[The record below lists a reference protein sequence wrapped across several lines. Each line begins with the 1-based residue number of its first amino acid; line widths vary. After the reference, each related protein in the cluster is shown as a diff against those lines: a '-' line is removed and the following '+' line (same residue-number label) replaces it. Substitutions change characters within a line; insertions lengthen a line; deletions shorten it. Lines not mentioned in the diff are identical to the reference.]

1 MLSQFFIDRPKFA
14 LVISIF
20 IMLVG
25 GISIPLLPIESMP
38 DVTPPTISVE
48 ATFAGA
54 DAATLEQAVTAPIE
68 QEINGVENMIYLNSK
83 STSAGRMDMT
93 VTFEIG
99 TDVDMAQVLTQ
110 NRVKLAEPKL
120 PEDVKKQGVKVEKRS
135 TAMVGVVG
143 LYSPN
148 GTFDELYISNYIATR
163 LKDSV
168 ARLDGMGKVQVFG
181 AKDFSMRVW
190 LNPEQLKARGLT
202 PDEVTS
208 ALRAQNV
215 QVAAGQIGAQP
226 NPGDL
231 NFQYSVV
238 TKGRLLT
245 VEEFGNIIV
254 KTGDEGAILYLRDVA
269 RVELGAQD
277 YYWYAERSGSP
288 CIAMGL
294 YQRPGSNAL
303 DVRNGVIA
311 LMEEAASDFPEDL
324 EWDMIY
330 DATEYIEASI
340 AEVIETLLIAIMLV
354 IFVVWIFLQDW
365 RLTLIPA
372 ITIPVS
378 LIGTFA
384 VMLGL
389 GMSMNNLSLFGIV
402 LVIGIVVDDAIVVV
416 ENAVRLMAEKGWD
429 ARKAISEGMLEVTGP
444 VIATT
449 MVLLAVFVPTLMMP
463 GLTGR
468 LYKQFA
474 ITISI
479 ATVFSSL
486 NALTLSPALCR
497 LLLKPASPPKFFL
510 FVQFNRMM
518 AAATKRFTVGVT
530 GMLRKS
536 ALVMVVFAVLLGA
549 TYLGF
554 MSLPGGFLPDE
565 DQGYFF
571 MNASLPDGSSLDRTR
586 EVMDQ
591 VSAMLDETP
600 GVAKFLVVGG
610 YSLLDGVA
618 STNSAMAIVTMDNWS
633 DRGNKDL
640 HIANVMAGLQ
650 KRLFTI
656 QEGLV
661 FGFLPPPIMGL
672 GSAGGFTMELQDRGG
687 AGITQL
693 QRAANDMVTEGAKS
707 PLLTRLNQNFRAGV
721 PQLYLDIDRTKALV
735 YKVPLERLFS
745 SLGTSL
751 GSAYVNDFNL
761 FGRTW
766 RVVVQ
771 ADAAYRAKRE
781 DIGRIE
787 VRSDTGHM
795 VPLDAVAAVRD
806 TVGPL
811 SINRFNL
818 YPGATLT
825 GSPTPGTS
833 SGEALAELRRIAGQ
847 VLPPTMGYDW
857 SGVTYQQLVAGNLA
871 PIIFGL
877 AFIFVYLFLVAQY
890 ESWTIP
896 LSVLMAVPMAM
907 LGAAIFTLMRG
918 MDNNIYTQIGLVLLI
933 GLVAKTSILV
943 VEFAKQER
951 DSGLSVFDAA
961 LKAASL
967 RFRAVLMTAFSF
979 ILGMIPMVIASGA
992 GAESRKSLGTA
1003 VLGGMLVGTLVGLFL
1018 TPVLY
1023 LVVQRMAE
1031 KFGGA
1036 PAPVTLPPGDD
1047 AGGEAGTDAT
1057 PVA

>member
-1 MLSQFFIDRPKFA
+1 MFSQFFIDRPKFA
-14 LVISIF
+14 LVISIL
-20 IMLVG
+20 ILLVG
-25 GISIPLLPIESMP
+25 GLSIPLLPVESMP
-38 DVTPPTISVE
+38 DVTPPTISVS
-48 ATFAGA
+48 ATFPGA
-54 DAATLEQAVTAPIE
+54 DAGTLEQAVTAPIE

-83 STSAGRMDMT
+83 SSCAGSMDMT
-93 VTFEIG
+93 VTFDIG

-110 NRVKLAEPKL
+110 NRVGLAEPKL
-120 PEDVKKQGVKVEKRS
+120 PEDVKRQGVKVEKKS
-135 TAMVGVVG
+135 TAMVGIVC
-143 LYSPN
+143 LFSPN
-148 GTFDELYISNYIATR
+148 NTYDELYISNYIATR
-163 LKDSV
+163 LKDPI
-168 ARLDGMGKVQVFG
+168 ARINGVGNVTVFG
-181 AKDFSMRVW
+181 AKDFAMRIW
-190 LNPEQLKARGLT
+190 LNPELLKARGLT
-202 PDEVTS
+202 PDEVTA

-215 QVAAGQIGAQP
+215 QVAGGQIGAQP
-226 NPGDL
+226 NPGNL
-231 NFQYSVV
+231 NFQYNVL

-245 VEEFGNIIV
+245 EEEFGNIVV
-254 KTGDEGAILYLRDVA
+254 KTGDSGEILYLRDVA
-269 RVELGAQD
+269 RIELGAQD
-277 YYWYAERSGSP
+277 YYWYAERNGAPS
-288 CIAMGL
+288 IALGL
-294 YQRPGSNAL
+294 YQTPGSNAL
-303 DVRNGVIA
+303 EVRHEVMG
-311 LMEEAASDFPEDL
+311 LLEEAAADFPDDL
-324 EWDMIY
+324 EYEMVY

-340 AEVIETLLIAIMLV
+340 AEVIETLLIAIILV

-429 ARKAISEGMLEVTGP
+429 ARRAISEGMLEITGP

-463 GLTGR
+463 GLTGL

-474 ITISI
+474 TTISV
-479 ATVFSSL
+479 ATIFSSI

-510 FVQFNRMM
+510 FVQFNRVMDLG
-518 AAATKRFTVGVT
+518 TSRFTTAVT

-536 ALVMVVFAVLLGA
+536 ALIMAIFAVLCVA
-549 TYLGF
+549 TWFGIT
-554 MSLPGGFLPDE
+554 SLPGGFLPDE

-571 MNASLPDGSSLDRTR
+571 MNAQLPDGASLDRTR
-586 EVMDQ
+586 LVMDKTT
-591 VSAMLDETP
+591 AMLQQTP
-600 GVAKFLVVGG
+600 GVAKFVVIGG

-618 STNSAMAIVTMDNWS
+618 ATNSGMAIVTMDNWS
-633 DRGNKDL
+633 ERPGKDL
-640 HIANVMAGLQ
+640 HIATVMAGLQ
-650 KRLFTI
+650 KKLFTI
-656 QEGLV
+656 QEGIV

-672 GSAGGFTMELQDRGG
+672 GQAGGFTMELQDRGG

-693 QRAANDMVTEGAKS
+693 QRAANDMVAEGTKS
-707 PLLTRLNQNFRAGV
+707 PKLTRLNQNFRAGV
-721 PQLYLDIDRTKALV
+721 PQLFLDVDRTKALA
-735 YKVPLERLFS
+735 YKVPLDRLFS
-745 SLGTSL
+745 TLGTSL

-766 RVVVQ
+766 RVQVQ
-771 ADAAYRAKRE
+771 ADEQFRAIRE
-781 DIGRIE
+781 DVGRIE
-787 VRSDTGHM
+787 VRSDLGHM
-795 VPLDAVAAVRD
+795 VPLAAVAALRD

-825 GSPTPGTS
+825 GSPAPGTS
-833 SGEALAELRRIAGQ
+833 SGEALEELRQIAAR
-847 VLPPTMGYDW
+847 VLPPTMGYQW
-857 SGVTYQQLVAGNLA
+857 SGVTYQQLAAGNMA
-871 PIIFGL
+871 PIIFSL
-877 AFIFVYLFLVAQY
+877 AFIFVYLFLVAQF

-896 LSVLMAVPMAM
+896 LSVLLAVPMAI
-907 LGAAIFTLMRG
+907 LGAAVFTAARG

-933 GLVAKTSILV
+933 GIVAKTSILV

-961 LKAASL
+961 LKAATL
-967 RFRAVLMTAFSF
+967 RFRAILMTAFSF
-979 ILGMIPMVIASGA
+979 ILGVIPLVIASGA

-1003 VLGGMLVGTLVGLFL
+1003 VFGGMLVGTLVGLFL

-1031 KFGGA
+1031 RFGGSSAA
-1036 PAPVTLPPGDD
+1036 PE
-1047 AGGEAGTDAT
+1047 EAGAGDAT
-1057 PVA
+1057 TIAPPDAETT

>member
-1 MLSQFFIDRPKFA
+1 MFSQFFIDRPKFA
-14 LVISIF
+14 LVISI
-20 IMLVG
+20 IILLVG
-25 GISIPLLPIESMP
+25 GISLPLLPVESMP
-38 DVTPPTISVE
+38 DVTPPTINVS
-48 ATFAGA
+48 ANFPGA
-54 DAATLEQAVTAPIE
+54 DATTLEQSVTAPIE

-83 STSAGRMDMT
+83 SSSAGSMDMT
-93 VTFEIG
+93 VTFDIG

-110 NRVKLAEPKL
+110 NRVGLATPKL
-120 PEDVKKQGVKVEKRS
+120 PEDVTRQGVKVEKQS
-135 TAMVGVVG
+135 TAMVGIIC
-143 LYSPN
+143 LYSPEN
-148 GTFDELYISNYIATR
+148 TYDELYISNFIATQ
-163 LKDSV
+163 LKDPI
-168 ARLDGMGKVQVFG
+168 ARTNGVGKVTVFG
-181 AKDFSMRVW
+181 AKDFSMRIW
-190 LNPEQLKARGLT
+190 LNPELLKARGIT
-202 PDEVTS
+202 PDAVTA

-215 QVAAGQIGAQP
+215 QVAGGQIGAQP

-231 NFQYSVV
+231 NFQYNVL

-245 VEEFGNIIV
+245 EEEFGAIII
-254 KTGDEGAILYLRDVA
+254 KTGDDGEILYLRDVA
-269 RVELGAQD
+269 RIELGAQD
-277 YYWYAERSGSP
+277 YYWYAERNGAPS
-288 CIAMGL
+288 IAIGL
-294 YQRPGSNAL
+294 YQTPGSNAL
-303 DVRNGVIA
+303 EVLGSVLA
-311 LMEEAASDFPEDL
+311 LLDEARESFPADL
-324 EWDMIY
+324 EY
-330 DATEYIEASI
+330 EVVYNATEYIEASI
-340 AEVIETLLIAIMLV
+340 AEVIETLLIAIVLV

-416 ENAVRLMAEKGWD
+416 ENAVRLMSEKGWD

-444 VIATT
+444 VVATT
-449 MVLLAVFVPTLMMP
+449 AVLLAVFVPTLLMP

-474 ITISI
+474 TTISV
-479 ATVFSSL
+479 ATVFSSI

-497 LLLKPASPPKFFL
+497 LLLKPASPPKFFV
-510 FVQFNRMM
+510 FVWFNRAMD
-518 AAATKRFTVGVT
+518 AATERFTGSVT

-536 ALVMVVFAVLLGA
+536 FMVMVVYAGLCVA
-549 TYLGF
+549 TWFGLT
-554 MSLPGGFLPDE
+554 SLPGGFLPDE

-571 MNASLPDGSSLDRTR
+571 MNASLPDGASLDRTKV
-586 EVMDQ
+586 VMDK
-591 VSAMLDETP
+591 VTGMLKDTP
-600 GVAKFLVVGG
+600 GVSKFVVIGG

-618 STNSAMAIVTMDNWS
+618 ATNSGMAIVTMDNWS
-633 DRGNKDL
+633 ERPGRDL
-640 HIANVMAGLQ
+640 HIASVMQNLQ
-650 KRLFTI
+650 KKLFTI
-656 QEGLV
+656 QEGIV

-672 GSAGGFTMELQDRGG
+672 GQAGGFTMELQDRGG

-693 QRAANDMVTEGAKS
+693 QQAANDMVTEGNRS

-721 PQLYLDIDRTKALV
+721 PQLYLDVDRTKALA
-735 YKVPLERLFS
+735 YKVPLDRLFS
-745 SLGTSL
+745 TLGTSL

-766 RVVVQ
+766 RVQVQ
-771 ADAAYRAKRE
+771 ADAAHRAQRA
-781 DIGRIE
+781 DVGRIE
-787 VRSDTGHM
+787 VRSDLGYM
-795 VPLDAVAAVRD
+795 VPLDALATVRD

-833 SGEALAELRRIAGQ
+833 SGEALAELERIAAR
-847 VLPPTMGYDW
+847 VLPPTMGYQW
-857 SGVTYQQLVAGNLA
+857 SGVTYQQLAAGNLA

-890 ESWTIP
+890 ESWTVP
-896 LSVLMAVPMAM
+896 LSVLLAVPMAI
-907 LGAAIFTLMRG
+907 LGAAVFTMARG

-933 GLVAKTSILV
+933 GIVAKTFILV

-951 DSGLSVFDAA
+951 EKGLSIFDAA
-961 LKAASL
+961 LKAATM
-967 RFRAVLMTAFSF
+967 RFRAILMTAFSF
-979 ILGMIPMVIASGA
+979 ILGVIPLVIASGA

-1003 VLGGMLVGTLVGLFL
+1003 VFGGMLVGTLVGLFL

-1023 LVVQRMAE
+1023 LVIQRMAE
-1031 KFGGA
+1031 KFGGP
-1036 PAPVTLPPGDD
+1036 PAILAEQGIED
-1047 AGGEAGTDAT
+1047 GEAAGE
-1057 PVA
+1057 